1 MPGEIVVGT
10 SSWADPGFIE
20 DWYPSELPA
29 RERLGWYAERFDAV
43 EVNSTFYAVPDAR
56 TVERWVAATP
66 DEFSFDVK
74 LHRLLSRHAG
84 KLDSLPKDLREGL
97 RTNERGRVLL
107 TSELEAEV
115 VDRTLAALE
124 PLERAGRLS
133 ALLLQLTPAFA
144 PGKHDLDELAGLI
157 DRVAP
162 RRIAIEFRHRGWV
175 EGDRCER
182 TLDFLD
188 EHGAAFVV
196 VDAPPE
202 RHVPIMPPIDAV
214 TRHDLAYLRA
224 HGRNTQGY
232 MSGKTVAERFGWEY
246 ADEELEEIAGR
257 ARGLAE
263 EASEVRIMFNN
274 NRSADAPTAARRF
287 RELVGQDPG
296 PPAEAAQRKLL

>member
-20 DWYPSELPA
+20 DWYPSDLAP
-29 RERLGWYAERFDAV
+29 RDRLGWYAERFDAV

-66 DEFSFDVK
+66 DGFTFDVK

-84 KLDSLPKDLREGL
+84 QLDSLPKDLREGL

-144 PGKHDLDELAGLI
+144 PGKHELDELAGLI
-157 DRVAP
+157 DQVAP

-182 TLDFLD
+182 TLDFLA
-188 EHGAAFVV
+188 EHGATFVV

-202 RHVPIMPPIDAV
+202 RHVPVLP
-214 TRHDLAYLRA
+214 LR
-224 HGRNTQGY
+224 
-232 MSGKTVAERFGWEY
+232 
-246 ADEELEEIAGR
+246 
-257 ARGLAE
+257 
-263 EASEVRIMFNN
+263 
-274 NRSADAPTAARRF
+274 
-287 RELVGQDPG
+287 
-296 PPAEAAQRKLL
+296 